1 MRVPRTR
8 RRVARGARL
17 LVAVPLAAT
26 ALVLAAT
33 APALASAPWWQLAAF
48 SGQNVSRVAVVQ
60 GRVTA
65 LVGDAAMAQTST
77 GFVAAAAP
85 PPLAPATV
93 TTGSSTWSID
103 AAGEVLV
110 AQGGGAARRDPGSP
124 NLGAG
129 AHLIAAPLAIPG
141 FVVAVNTGG
150 TVWRRAPDGGWSVS
164 LALLPATLITG
175 TPAVTS
181 IAGFN
186 TSTVSGVVYIGT
198 AGYGTL
204 LTSDVGDDWVRAD
217 PGLPDDVLSLAADT
231 SGAAPAIWAGT
242 SQGLYVHQ
250 LRAVPYIPNY
260 SGGSLTG
267 KWLITIV
274 LCLGVI
280 VLAGLALVVWSNRRV
295 PAEDHKSPT

>member
-1 MRVPRTR
+1 MALV
-8 RRVARGARL
+8 ARL
-17 LVAVPLAAT
+17 LVAVPLVAT
-26 ALVLAAT
+26 ALVSAAT
-33 APALASAPWWQLAAF
+33 SPALADVPWWQLAAF
-48 SGQNVSRVAVVQ
+48 SGQTVSRVAVVQ

-65 LVGDAAMAQTST
+65 IVGGEAMVQTAT

-85 PPLAPATV
+85 PPPLAPATV
-93 TTGSSTWSID
+93 TAGSRTWSVSP
-103 AAGEVLV
+103 AGEVMV
-110 AQGGGAARRDPGSP
+110 TSDGGASHRDPGTP
-124 NLGAG
+124 DLGSG
-129 AHLIAAPLAIPG
+129 AHLIAAPLAVPG
-141 FVVAVNTGG
+141 FVVAVSTGG
-150 TVWRRAPDGGWSVS
+150 TVWRRDPSGGWSVS

-204 LTSDVGDDWVRAD
+204 LTSDLGDDWVRAD

-231 SGAAPAIWAGT
+231 SGAASAIWAGT
-242 SQGLYVHQ
+242 SGGLYVHRLQ
-250 LRAVPYIPNY
+250 AFPSIPNY

-267 KWLITIV
+267 KWLITIA

-280 VLAGLALVVWSNRRV
+280 VLGGLALIVWSRRRA
-295 PAEDHKSPT
+295 PEAGGKSTT